1 MANSVDVISGEKLPN
16 GDVSQFMTLMN
27 KELSSIKEKG
37 TTEGLTIK
45 DKAHFL
51 AVAKN
56 LTSAIEYYTKLWG
69 AELVKEMDSDAK
81 FEFPDLGVTV
91 AIKNGG
97 NNSEINSAIF
107 DELSL
112 DEIKKV
118 AKVTEKALRDNG
130 KADLIEKY
138 KIITGQK
145 ANSVMYKSL
154 I

>member
-1 MANSVDVISGEKLPN
+1 MTNSVDVISGEKLPN
-16 GDVSQFMTLMN
+16 GDVSQFMTQMN
-27 KELSSIKEKG
+27 KELSSVKEKG

-56 LTSAIEYYTKLWG
+56 LTNAIEYYTKLWG
-69 AELVKEMDSDAK
+69 AELVKEMDATSQFA
-81 FEFPDLGVTV
+81 FNDLGVTV

-107 DELSL
+107 DVLSL
-112 DEIKKV
+112 EEIKKV
-118 AKVTEKALRDNG
+118 AKVTEKALKDNG
-130 KADLIEKY
+130 KSDLIEKY

>member
-1 MANSVDVISGEKLPN
+1 MANSFDVVSGEKLPN
-16 GDVSQFMTLMN
+16 GDVSQFMTAMN

-69 AELVKEMDSDAK
+69 GELAKEMDLDAK
-81 FEFPDLGVTV
+81 FEFNDIGVTV

-97 NNSEINSAIF
+97 NNSEISSEIF
-107 DELSL
+107 NELSL
-112 DEIKKV
+112 EEIKKV
-118 AKVTEKALRDNG
+118 AKVTEKALKDNG
-130 KADLIEKY
+130 KSELIEKY
-138 KIITGQK
+138 KKITGQK

>member
-1 MANSVDVISGEKLPN
+1 MAMYYDKVSGEKLPN
-16 GDVSQFMTLMN
+16 GDVSQFMTAMN
-27 KELSSIKEKG
+27 KELSSVKEKG
-37 TTEGLTIK
+37 LSEGLTIK

-69 AELVKEMDSDAK
+69 AELVKDMN
-81 FEFPDLGVTV
+81 PDCSFDFADIGITV
-91 AIKNGG
+91 SIKNGG
-97 NNSEINSAIF
+97 NNSEISSEIF

-112 DEIKKV
+112 EEIKKV
-118 AKVTEKALRDNG
+118 AKVTEKALKDNG
-130 KADLIEKY
+130 KAELIEKY
-138 KIITGQK
+138 KKITGQK

>member
-16 GDVSQFMTLMN
+16 GDVSQFMTMMN

-69 AELVKEMDSDAK
+69 AELVKEMDATSQFA
-81 FEFPDLGVTV
+81 FNDLGVTV

-112 DEIKKV
+112 EEIKKI
-118 AKVTEKALRDNG
+118 AKVTEKALKDNG
-130 KADLIEKY
+130 KSNLIEKY

>member
-1 MANSVDVISGEKLPN
+1 
-16 GDVSQFMTLMN
+16 MN
-27 KELSSIKEKG
+27 KEIATVKEKG

-56 LTSAIEYYTKLWG
+56 LTGAIEYYTKLWG
-69 AELVKEMDSDAK
+69 AELVKEMDSDSQPPV
-81 FEFPDLGVTV
+81 FEFLDLGVAV
-91 AIKNGG
+91 SIKNGG
-97 NNSEINSAIF
+97 NNSEINAAIF

-118 AKVTEKALRDNG
+118 AKVTEKALKEIG
-130 KADLIEKY
+130 KEDLIAKH
-138 KIITGQK
+138 KVITGQK

>member
-1 MANSVDVISGEKLPN
+1 MANYVDVVSGEKLPN
-16 GDVSQFMTLMN
+16 GDVSQFMTQMN
-27 KELSSIKEKG
+27 KELSAVKEKG

-51 AVAKN
+51 AVAKS
-56 LTSAIEYYTKLWG
+56 LTGALEYYTKLWG
-69 AELVKEMDSDAK
+69 AELVKKMDASSQFA
-81 FEFPDLGVTV
+81 FNDLGVAV

-97 NNSEINSAIF
+97 NNSEISSAIF

-118 AKVTEKALRDNG
+118 AKVTEKALKDIG
-130 KADLIEKY
+130 KEDLIK
-138 KIITGQK
+138 KHKVITGAR

>member
-1 MANSVDVISGEKLPN
+1 MANSVDVVSGEKLPN
-16 GDVSQFMTLMN
+16 GDVSQFMTAMN

-81 FEFPDLGVTV
+81 FEFNDLGVTV
-91 AIKNGG
+91 GIKNGG

-112 DEIKKV
+112 EEIKKV
-118 AKVTEKALRDNG
+118 AKVTEKALKDNG

-138 KIITGQK
+138 KIITGAR

>member
-1 MANSVDVISGEKLPN
+1 MANSVDVVSGEKLPN
-16 GDVSQFMTLMN
+16 GDVSQFLTQMN

-81 FEFPDLGVTV
+81 FEFNDLGVTV

-112 DEIKKV
+112 EEIKKV
-118 AKVTEKALRDNG
+118 AKVTEKALKDNG

>member
-16 GDVSQFMTLMN
+16 GDVSQFMTTMN

-97 NNSEINSAIF
+97 NNSEIGSAIF

-118 AKVTEKALRDNG
+118 AKVTEKGLKEIG
-130 KADLIEKY
+130 KEDLIAKH
-138 KIITGQK
+138 KIITGAR

>member
-1 MANSVDVISGEKLPN
+1 
-16 GDVSQFMTLMN
+16 
-27 KELSSIKEKG
+27 
-37 TTEGLTIK
+37 
-45 DKAHFL
+45 
-51 AVAKN
+51 
-56 LTSAIEYYTKLWG
+56 
-69 AELVKEMDSDAK
+69 MDSDAK

-112 DEIKKV
+112 EEIKKV
-118 AKVTEKALRDNG
+118 AKVTEKALKDIG
-130 KADLIEKY
+130 KEDLIAKH

>member
-1 MANSVDVISGEKLPN
+1 M
-16 GDVSQFMTLMN
+16 
-27 KELSSIKEKG
+27 
-37 TTEGLTIK
+37 
-45 DKAHFL
+45 
-51 AVAKN
+51 
-56 LTSAIEYYTKLWG
+56 G
-69 AELVKEMDSDAK
+69 AELVKEMNSDAK
-81 FEFPDLGVTV
+81 FEFPDLGQIV

-97 NNSEINSAIF
+97 NNSEIGSAIF

-112 DEIKKV
+112 EEIKKV
-118 AKVTEKALRDNG
+118 AKITEKALKDNG

>member
-1 MANSVDVISGEKLPN
+1 MANAVDVVSGEKLPN

-69 AELVKEMDSDAK
+69 TELAKEMDSDAK
-81 FEFPDLGVTV
+81 FEFNDLGITV

-97 NNSEINSAIF
+97 NNSEIDSAIF
-107 DELSL
+107 DALSL
-112 DEIKKV
+112 EEIKKV
-118 AKVTEKALRDNG
+118 AKVTEKALKDNG
-130 KADLIEKY
+130 KSYLIEKY
-138 KIITGQK
+138 KIVTGQK

>member
-1 MANSVDVISGEKLPN
+1 MAQYVDIVSGEKLPN
-16 GDVSQFMTLMN
+16 GDVSQFMTAMN
-27 KELSSIKEKG
+27 KELSSVKEKG

-69 AELVKEMDSDAK
+69 AELVKEMDPEATFD
-81 FEFPDLGVTV
+81 FNDLGTTV

-97 NNSEINSAIF
+97 ANSEISSEIF

-118 AKVTEKALRDNG
+118 AKVTEKALKDNG
-130 KADLIEKY
+130 KAELIEKY
-138 KIITGQK
+138 KKITGQK

>member
-16 GDVSQFMTLMN
+16 GDVSQFMTMMN

-69 AELVKEMDSDAK
+69 AELVKEMDSDSK
-81 FEFPDLGVTV
+81 FEFNDLGVTV

-118 AKVTEKALRDNG
+118 AKVTEKALKDNG
-130 KADLIEKY
+130 KSNLIEKY

>member
-1 MANSVDVISGEKLPN
+1 MANSVDVKSGEKLPN

-27 KELSSIKEKG
+27 KELSSVKEKG

-81 FEFPDLGVTV
+81 FEFNDLGVTV
-91 AIKNGG
+91 SIKNGG

-112 DEIKKV
+112 DEIKRV
-118 AKVTEKALRDNG
+118 AKVTEKGLKEIG
-130 KADLIEKY
+130 KEDLIK
-138 KIITGQK
+138 KHKVITGQK
-145 ANSVMYKSL
+145 ANSVIYKSL

>member
-16 GDVSQFMTLMN
+16 GDVSQFMTTMN
-27 KELSSIKEKG
+27 KELSTVKEKG

-56 LTSAIEYYTKLWG
+56 LTSALEYYTKLWG
-69 AELVKEMDSDAK
+69 AELVKEMDSEAK
-81 FEFPDLGVTV
+81 FEFKDLGVTV

-97 NNSEINSAIF
+97 NNSEIGSAIF

-112 DEIKKV
+112 EEIKKI
-118 AKVTEKALRDNG
+118 AKVTEKALKDNG
-130 KADLIEKY
+130 KTDLIEKY

>member
-1 MANSVDVISGEKLPN
+1 MANYVDIISGEKLPN
-16 GDVSQFMTLMN
+16 GDVSQFMTAMN
-27 KELSSIKEKG
+27 KELSSVKEKG

-69 AELVKEMDSDAK
+69 AELVKEMDTTSH
-81 FEFPDLGVTV
+81 FEFPDLGTTV

-118 AKVTEKALRDNG
+118 AKVTEKALKDIG
-130 KADLIEKY
+130 KEDLIK
-138 KIITGQK
+138 KHKVITGQR
-145 ANSVMYKSL
+145 ANSVMFKSL

>member
-16 GDVSQFMTLMN
+16 GDVSQFLTQMN

-69 AELVKEMDSDAK
+69 AELVKEMDATSQFA
-81 FEFPDLGVTV
+81 FNDLGVTV

-97 NNSEINSAIF
+97 NNSEIGSAIF

-112 DEIKKV
+112 EEIKKV
-118 AKVTEKALRDNG
+118 AKVTEKALKDNG
-130 KADLIEKY
+130 KSDLIEKY

>member
-1 MANSVDVISGEKLPN
+1 MANSIDVVSGEKLPN
-16 GDVSQFMTLMN
+16 GDVSQFMTAMN

-69 AELVKEMDSDAK
+69 AELAKEMDLDAK
-81 FEFPDLGVTV
+81 FEFNDIGVTV

-97 NNSEINSAIF
+97 NNSEISSEIF
-107 DELSL
+107 NELSL
-112 DEIKKV
+112 EEIKKV
-118 AKVTEKALRDNG
+118 AKVTEKALKDNG
-130 KADLIEKY
+130 KAELVEKY
-138 KIITGQK
+138 KKITGQK